1 VLTHFGDSIGESTT
15 SSTPSMNDGNSG
27 NNRSDLDKGNIL
39 RPTFETM
46 TEEGHK
52 VFEAIDFLSLL
63 CLVGRMVKP
72 H

>member
-1 VLTHFGDSIGESTT
+1 
-15 SSTPSMNDGNSG
+15 MNDGNSG

-39 RPTFETM
+39 RPTFEIM